1 MSDDPTAQQSEAL
14 PGPPAG
20 LEENTEMEFQVAP
33 MVDVLLVLLLFFMA
47 TATTEVI
54 TQTADLDLPKANES
68 KAVEKG
74 ANTDLVINV
83 EKINFLITIKAFKN
97 DGGFDDPKDIMPQ
110 LRSWEQASVRDGKP
124 VRVVVRADKDT
135 PFERISGIM
144 KACAEAG
151 ILDVVFMADDEHV
164 GDEEAKAAARNQQG
178 D

>member
-54 TQTADLDLPKANES
+54 TQTANLDLPKANES
-68 KAVEKG
+68 KPVEKG
-74 ANTDLVINV
+74 LGEVVINV
-83 EKINFLITIKAFKN
+83 EKLNFQILMNSVKY
-97 DGGFDDPKDIMPQ
+97 DDP
-110 LRSWEQASVRDGKP
+110 EQIVPILKGYAQDYAGTPLAQSGKGF
-124 VRVVVRADKDT
+124 RVVLRADKDT

-144 KACAEAG
+144 KAAALAG
-151 ILDVVFMADDEHV
+151 ILDVIFMADDKDV
-164 GDEEAKAAARNQQG
+164 GNHEETQ
-178 D
+178 